1 MHEGSLLRNLVK
13 DLKRENGT
21 TRADIAGKMGIT
33 PEHLSTVF
41 NRERLTAEI
50 KSRAIRALSLPPD
63 YFDEKQQEPPPPSRE
78 EALNALREDSHYLQA
93 TKTRTAGQRHFVG
106 CPAVYFGEGGGV
118 SGMKKPPHLRG
129 KAAEITPKNQMK
141 TLQI

>member
-63 YFDEKQQEPPPPSRE
+63 YFDEKQQEPPPPRRVDYCLKRLVCFS
-78 EALNALREDSHYLQA
+78 
-93 TKTRTAGQRHFVG
+93 
-106 CPAVYFGEGGGV
+106 YF
-118 SGMKKPPHLRG
+118 
-129 KAAEITPKNQMK
+129 
-141 TLQI
+141 QILDLKSLAFFASK

>member
-1 MHEGSLLRNLVK
+1 MHEGSLLRSLVK

-78 EALNALREDSHYLQA
+78 ESLNALREELREKKREVESWKDKYLRLLEEYNLHL
-93 TKTRTAGQRHFVG
+93 KD
-106 CPAVYFGEGGGV
+106 
-118 SGMKKPPHLRG
+118 KK
-129 KAAEITPKNQMK
+129 A
-141 TLQI
+141 

>member
-21 TRADIAGKMGIT
+21 IRADIAGKMGIT

-50 KSRAIRALSLPPD
+50 KSRAIKALNLPPD
-63 YFDEKQQEPPPPSRE
+63 FFDEKEEGGEGEPKPDW
-78 EALNALREDSHYLQA
+78 EAEARRLEIKLREILEKYVTLLEKVNAEKDSDDKE
-93 TKTRTAGQRHFVG
+93 KTEWILG
-106 CPAVYFGEGGGV
+106 
-118 SGMKKPPHLRG
+118 SK
-129 KAAEITPKNQMK
+129 
-141 TLQI
+141 